1 MTETAISVQNIS
13 KKFKI
18 YHEKRNS
25 IFDQVSSIF
34 NKSKHYE
41 ELAVIRDISFELKK
55 GEMLGIL
62 GLNGSGKTTLLKM
75 LAGIIKPDSGKIT
88 TSGKVIPLLELG
100 TGFSPELTAR
110 DNIILNGMI
119 LGFTK
124 KEMIEK
130 IDSII
135 EFADLPKFLDTKL
148 KNFSSGMYSRLA
160 FSIAMQVDPDIL
172 LVDEILAVGD
182 APFRDKSF
190 NAFLSFRKKNKSIIF
205 VSHDL
210 GTIQRLCDRAIF
222 LHEGKIHTVGKS
234 NEVVNAY
241 YRIIENRIPSSD
253 GKMVSITRRCNPV
266 GIAVNS
272 ATNKIFVVNMEAGIV
287 SVIDGNSNE
296 IIGNI
301 EVGASPREIVVD
313 EKKNIAYVTN
323 RDSNTVSVIDCNTHE
338 LKLGILVGDRPR
350 GIFLNQEDEK
360 IFVSNR
366 DSSDISVIDTRL
378 NKKISTI
385 PVTGNP
391 MGLTHDPLSNI
402 IYVASMNANSL
413 NLVDVTTGKEI
424 QRIPVGESPT
434 AVSFSEK
441 QRRVYVTNKDSDSIN
456 VIDVLSRKI
465 LKNISEQDGPVGI
478 AVENYQDKL
487 FVCNSGSNK
496 VCVIDSNTHRTIAEI
511 PVGNYPLRIA
521 INSKTGLIYATNQAD
536 DSISVIDEKTNA
548 VIHTINLVKILQPL
562 ENTTTNT

>member
-1 MTETAISVQNIS
+1 MTETPIIVQNIS
-13 KKFKI
+13 KKFRI

-25 IFDQVSSIF
+25 IFDQVSSVI

-41 ELAVIRDISFELKK
+41 ELAVIKDISFELRK

-75 LAGIIKPDSGKIT
+75 LAGIIKPDIGKIN

-124 KEMIEK
+124 KQMLEK
-130 IDSII
+130 IDAII
-135 EFADLPKFLDTKL
+135 KFADLEKFLDTKL

-182 APFRDKSF
+182 ATFRDKSF
-190 NAFLSFRKKNKSIIF
+190 NAFLSFRKKNKSIVY

-210 GTIQRLCDRAIF
+210 GTVQRLCDRVIF
-222 LHEGKIHTVGKS
+222 LHEGKIHTVGKP

-253 GKMVSITRRCNPV
+253 GTMVSITRRCSPV

-272 ATNKIFVVNMEAGIV
+272 ITNKIFVVNMEAGIV

-301 EVGASPREIVVD
+301 EVGASPREIAID

-323 RDSNTVSVIDCNTHE
+323 RDSNTVSVIDCEKQE
-338 LKLGILVGDRPR
+338 LILGILVGDRPR
-350 GIFLNQEDEK
+350 GISLNQKDEK
-360 IFVSNR
+360 LYVSNR
-366 DSSDISVIDTRL
+366 DSNDVSIIDTRL
-378 NKKISTI
+378 DKAISAVH
-385 PVTGNP
+385 VTGNP
-391 MGLTHDPLSNI
+391 MGLAHDPKSGTV
-402 IYVASMNANSL
+402 YVASMNANSL
-413 NLVDVTTGKEI
+413 NLVDTTTGKEI
-424 QRIPVGESPT
+424 QRIPTGQSPT

-441 QRRVYVTNKDSDSIN
+441 QNKIYVTNKDSDSISI
-456 VIDVLSRKI
+456 IDAFSKKVLT
-465 LKNISEQDGPVGI
+465 NISEQNGPAGLVI
-478 AVENYQDKL
+478 DDNADRMYI
-487 FVCNSGSNK
+487 CNSGANK
-496 VCVIDSNTHRTIAEI
+496 VCVIDCDTHKIISEIA
-511 PVGNYPLRIA
+511 VGKFPLRIA
-521 INSKTGLIYATNQAD
+521 KNQKTGLIYNTNQAD
-536 DSISVIDEKTNA
+536 DTVSVIDEKKNA
-548 VIHTINLVKILQPL
+548 VVYTVNLAKILQDK
-562 ENTTTNT
+562 